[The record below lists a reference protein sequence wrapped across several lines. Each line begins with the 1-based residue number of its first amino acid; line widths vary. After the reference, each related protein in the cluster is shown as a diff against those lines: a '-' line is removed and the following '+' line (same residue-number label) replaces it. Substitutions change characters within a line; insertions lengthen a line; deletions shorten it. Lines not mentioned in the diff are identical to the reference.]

1 MVTQGKLPETGFEL
15 VLTDTALST
24 ASGVV
29 VVVAAGAKRGSL
41 RGKQEKIDD
50 DVDFEGKW

>member
-29 VVVAAGAKRGSL
+29 VVVAAGAKRGSSQ
-41 RGKQEKIDD
+41 GKREKMGG